1 MSEKP
6 LSREQRRK
14 AIEQQRKNNNKKSK
28 KPARGGL
35 FKRIILGILLLGVI
49 GLVFGIGLF
58 TFYASSAPDI
68 DEELLRD
75 PISPTILAADGK
87 TEIPYMSPENR
98 EYVEYEDIPKVMED
112 AILATEDNRFYEHS
126 GIDIIRLGGAVV
138 ANITD
143 GFGSQG
149 ASTIT
154 QQVIK
159 NSFLSHD
166 KTLKRK
172 AQEAYLA
179 YKLEQEYEKEE
190 IFEMYFNKILMSGNT
205 YGFGTAAQHF
215 YGKPLSELELHEAAL
230 LAGMPQSPNG
240 YNPFNNPERAETR
253 RNVVL
258 KLMEQHGKI
267 TTEQKE
273 QAQAASVTDS
283 LLPED
288 QRKTTVVTGEYTA
301 FMEMM
306 EKELESLDGDYA
318 MDEGLTIYTTLRP
331 SVQKAVNAAMSS
343 DLFFDEE
350 VESAMTVVDT
360 KTGGISAVG
369 AARDYSGDV
378 RINRATAKDR
388 VIGSTIKPLV
398 VYGPAIEH
406 LDWSTGE
413 TVVDEPYSYKSGQ
426 QIRNVDGE
434 FMGAMTIREALYRS
448 RNIPAVK
455 VLEEVGNENAA
466 DFTRNIGLDFG
477 DIFEST
483 ALGSPKKNISTV
495 DMAGAFAAFGNGGV
509 YTKPHTITKIVFRDG
524 STERVVK
531 PESVPAMKDSTA
543 YMVTDMLRDVVDT
556 DVPGATGK
564 EAAISGLDFAGK
576 TGTSNYTEKELNDY
590 NLDASSAPDI
600 WFAGYSTQYSISVW
614 SGYPTRKVG
623 IDTASDER
631 LIAQRLFQNVMS
643 EIASPD
649 TERFQQPKSVVEL
662 EVEEGSNPL
671 KLASAFTPYRLR
683 STELFVRGSEPSQV
697 SERYIQ
703 EDLDAPSRLRA
714 QVEGNNV
721 NLSWNHNDEDAA
733 FEVSVSTGGAS
744 TVLTTTGEQGY
755 SFSGIEEGTTYT
767 FSVVAV
773 TDNQRS
779 DPASVS
785 VEVAAAPE
793 EEPAEEPAEVEEPP
807 AEEPVE
813 EEPAEEPVEE
823 EPVEEE
829 PATEEPA
836 TEEPEEP
843 QEETPDEGNGE
854 NQGNGE
860 GQGQGNGEGSGNT
873 NSNGDGQGNGS
884 EGNGN
889 GGGEDGQANSNST
902 PSEDDGAPETVPADE
917 EPE

>member
-14 AIEQQRKNNNKKSK
+14 AIEQQRKNSNKKTK
-28 KPARGGL
+28 KPKRGGL
-35 FKRIILGILLLGVI
+35 FKRIILALLLIGVI

-58 TFYASSAPDI
+58 AFYASSAPEI
-68 DEELLRD
+68 DEDLLRD

-87 TEIPYMSPENR
+87 TEIPYMTAENR
-98 EYVEYEDIPKVMED
+98 EYIEYEDIPKVMED

-126 GIDIIRLGGAVV
+126 GIDVIRLGGAVL

-179 YKLEQEYEKEE
+179 YKLEQKYEKEE

-205 YGFGTAAQHF
+205 YGFGTASEHF
-215 YGKPLSELELHEAAL
+215 YGKPASELELHEAAL

-240 YNPFNNPERAETR
+240 YNPFNNPDRAETR

-283 LLPED
+283 LVPED
-288 QRKTTVVTGEYTA
+288 KRKTNTVTGEYTA

-331 SVQKAVNAAMSS
+331 SVQKAVNAAMES

-369 AARDYSGDV
+369 AGRDYSGDV
-378 RINRATAKDR
+378 RINRATARDR

-398 VYGPAIEH
+398 VYGPAIEY
-406 LDWSTGE
+406 LEWSTGE

-434 FMGAMTIREALYRS
+434 FMGAMTLREALYRS

-466 DFTRNIGLDFG
+466 EFTRNIGLDFG
-477 DIFEST
+477 GIYESA
-483 ALGSPKKNISTV
+483 ALGSPEKNISTV

-509 YTKPHTITKIVFRDG
+509 YTEPHTITKIVFRDG
-524 STERVVK
+524 TTEQVVK

-556 DVPGATGK
+556 DIPGATGK
-564 EAAISGLDFAGK
+564 EAAINWLDFAGK
-576 TGTSNYTEKELNDY
+576 TGTSNYTEQELNDY
-590 NLDASSAPDI
+590 NLDSSSAPDV

-614 SGYPTRKVG
+614 SGYPTRQVG

-631 LIAQRLFQNVMS
+631 LLAQRLFNNVMTEISS
-643 EIASPD
+643 ED
-649 TERFQQPKSVVEL
+649 TERFQKPDSVVEL
-662 EVEEGSNPL
+662 EVEEGTSPL
-671 KLASAFTPYRLR
+671 QLASAFTPYRLR
-683 STELFVRGSEPSQV
+683 STELFVRGSEPNQV

-714 QVEGNNV
+714 QVDGSDV
-721 NLSWNHNDEDAA
+721 NLSWNHSDDDAA
-733 FEVSVSTGGAS
+733 FEVSVRTGGAS

-755 SFSGIEEGTTYT
+755 TFSGLEEGTTYT

-773 TDNQRS
+773 TDTQRS

-793 EEPAEEPAEVEEPP
+793 EEPAEEPETPEEPP
-807 AEEPVE
+807 AEEPEEPE
-813 EEPAEEPVEE
+813 EEPAEEP
-823 EPVEEE
+823 EE
-829 PATEEPA
+829 PA
-836 TEEPEEP
+836 EEP
-843 QEETPDEGNGE
+843 QEPEENPEEGNGNGEGNGNDEGNG
-854 NQGNGE
+854 NGE
-860 GQGQGNGEGSGNT
+860 GEGNT
-873 NSNGDGQGNGS
+873 NSNGDTNGNGEG
-884 EGNGN
+884 EGNGGN
-889 GGGEDGQANSNST
+889 EGGGEDGQANSSST
-902 PSEDDGAPETVPADE
+902 PATEETPPEDAPSAEDDNQ
-917 EPE
+917 